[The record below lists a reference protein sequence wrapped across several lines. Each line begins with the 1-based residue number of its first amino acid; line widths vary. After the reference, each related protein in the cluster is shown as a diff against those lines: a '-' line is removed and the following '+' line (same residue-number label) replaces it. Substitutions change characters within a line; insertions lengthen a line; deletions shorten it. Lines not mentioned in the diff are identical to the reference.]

1 MISLCSRKLIAV
13 RTLLDLGWDAMG
25 RRTLLMIVSVVVA
38 SLSGCGTYSARDDAR
53 AGLEDDTSI
62 VKTML
67 RSKATVQRAMQ
78 PLYSCL
84 PEELS
89 CYTDAG
95 PGILTVVN
103 QEIADF
109 ERVPDNSDNACLS
122 EVARLYEESLDAYL
136 QAAQGAVEGDPAAV
150 QRAISASTELEMAY
164 SERMSECGFA
174 EGRLA
179 ELNTAIS
186 RTSFEIIRL
195 TDRAVMCAETKC
207 IVAASK
213 RLEAKA
219 NEGISLLDEYLENLS
234 DDDDDPACFAEAM
247 GTFRSAFEAIEHVA
261 VALQRGKF
269 AAAGRE
275 GKRADELSVTAQEEL
290 AECLGA

>member
-1 MISLCSRKLIAV
+1 
-13 RTLLDLGWDAMG
+13 MG
-25 RRTLLMIVSVVVA
+25 RRTLLMVVSVVVV
-38 SLSGCGTYSARDDAR
+38 SLSGCGTYSARDDAP
-53 AGLEDDTSI
+53 AGSEEDISI
-62 VKTML
+62 VKTMV

-84 PEELS
+84 PQELS
-89 CYTDAG
+89 CYTNAG

-103 QEIADF
+103 QEISDF
-109 ERVPDNSDNACLS
+109 KRRPDDSDNACLS
-122 EVARLYEESLDAYL
+122 EVARLYEESLDAYG

-150 QRAISASTELEMAY
+150 RRAISASTELEMAY

-174 EGRLA
+174 EGGQA

-186 RTSFEIIRL
+186 LTAYEIIRL
-195 TDRAVMCAETKC
+195 TDRAVMCADTKC

-213 RLEAKA
+213 RIEAKA

-234 DDDDDPACFAEAM
+234 DDDPACFAEAL
-247 GTFRSAFEAIEHVA
+247 GTFRASFEATEQTAVA
-261 VALQRGKF
+261 VQRGKF
-269 AAAGRE
+269 AAAERE